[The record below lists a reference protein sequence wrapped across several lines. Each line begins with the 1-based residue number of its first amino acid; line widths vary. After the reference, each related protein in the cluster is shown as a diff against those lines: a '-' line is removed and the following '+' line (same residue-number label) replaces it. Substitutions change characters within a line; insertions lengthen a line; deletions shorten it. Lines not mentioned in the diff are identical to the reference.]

1 MSDKTDIENIVAS
14 SRRNSRWRTVIVGI
28 AVLALAG
35 GGYWYW
41 FMRTSP
47 GEATRYTTAKAA
59 IADVTVSVTATGT
72 VEPTNKVEIS
82 SELSGTV
89 RSVEVDYND
98 DVKVGQILARLD
110 TDKLEATVEL
120 RRASLVA
127 AQARVSE
134 ADATLGER
142 RAALERMKTLTARGI
157 GSQEQ
162 LLTAQ
167 AAFAR
172 AEAAVTS
179 AKADV
184 RVAQANLDVEE
195 ANLGKACICS
205 PINGVVLDRAV
216 DAGQIVASS
225 LQAPVLFTIAE
236 DLRKMELLVDI
247 DEADIGKVSVGNKAE
262 FTVEA
267 FQNRP
272 FPAKIA
278 QVRYAPETVDGVVA
292 YKAVLAIDNADLL
305 LRPGMTAT
313 AEIVVAEV
321 TGALTV
327 PNAALRYEPPAR
339 TDETQDNA
347 PTGLLGMLF
356 SRPPSAKPVTS
367 NEATA
372 NGTRTLWLDK
382 GTEVVGV
389 QVRTGATDGKKTV
402 ILEGDIKSGDEVI
415 TGTVGS

>member
-1 MSDKTDIENIVAS
+1 MSDDKDIESIVAA
-14 SRRNSRWRTVIVGI
+14 SRRGSRWRAVISILLLV
-28 AVLALAG
+28 ALAG

-41 FMRTSP
+41 SARTSP
-47 GEATRYTTAKAA
+47 GDTQRYTTATATV
-59 IADVTVSVTATGT
+59 ADVIVTVTATGT

-89 RSVEVDYND
+89 RIVHVDYND
-98 DVKVGQILARLD
+98 EVKVGQVLASLD

-127 AQARVSE
+127 AEARVSE
-134 ADATLGER
+134 AEATLSER
-142 RAALERMKTLTARGI
+142 RAAFERVETLTERGI

-162 LLTAQ
+162 YL
-167 AAFAR
+167 AAKAALDR
-172 AEAAVTS
+172 AEAAVAS

-205 PINGVVLDRAV
+205 PINGVVLDRDV

-247 DEADIGKVSVGNKAE
+247 DEADIGKVAVGNAAE

-267 FQNRP
+267 FQDKT

-278 QVRYAPETVDGVVA
+278 QIRYAPETVDGVVT
-292 YKAVLAIDNADLL
+292 YKAVLEIDNAELL

-321 TGALTV
+321 KQALTV
-327 PNAALRYEPPAR
+327 PNAALRYSPPAVSE
-339 TDETQDNA
+339 DASDNG

-356 SRPPSAKPVTS
+356 RRPPSAEPATS
-367 NEATA
+367 NISTA
-372 NGTRTLWLDK
+372 NETRTLWLDTGGK
-382 GTEVVGV
+382 ATPV
-389 QVRTGATDGKKTV
+389 QVQTGATDGKNTV
-402 ILEGDIKSGDEVI
+402 ILEGDVREGDTVI
-415 TGTVGS
+415 TGTAGT